1 MSGAS
6 QTPDTDLSQALNP
19 HGSAWVGANAGAGKT
34 YILVSRLVRLMLDGV
49 APEKLLCLTYTRAA
63 AAEMQGRLFDLLAE
77 WALLDDARLAQ
88 EITDRLGAPVDDG
101 VLTQA
106 RILFARALET
116 PGGLRVQTIHG
127 FCESLLKR
135 FPLEAG
141 LSPHFD
147 LMDDQEA
154 RSLEAGLIADL
165 LLHTHRPDR
174 AAAMAVLTRAL
185 AESDLMGL
193 GRQIIA
199 ARDSFDPRRAADN
212 LRALA
217 HAMQLDGL
225 RGADG
230 AMPAAATLIATAGE
244 TINPLARAATPWLAE
259 GGANDQAQAKRLTQY
274 LALQKE
280 DAESA
285 WPYLRAVFFTE
296 KGTPR
301 ATLYTKPRAAQ
312 EPELAHAFDQAADEM
327 AVLNERL
334 KALANYQLTAALYVF
349 ADALLETYQAEKT
362 RRAVLDYNDL
372 VAMTNRL
379 LAGEGAAQWVL
390 YKIDNGLEHILVDEA
405 QDTSPAQWQVI
416 TALAEAF
423 FDDAG
428 LDANKG
434 ARDDRPRTI
443 FAVGDEK
450 QSIFSFQG
458 ADPDG
463 FDRQRNY
470 FEQAVTAIGGQFSYV
485 PMIKSWRSAPQ
496 ILAAVDL
503 VFADEQTRK
512 GVSASHAPI
521 IHQAERAADIGHVE
535 FWPPLVTPREKDAL
549 EAWQIPDSTQVSGRS
564 KLAGQIAEK
573 ISELLADASQNI
585 TAGDILVLVRKRDAF
600 VSELTRAL
608 KRRDINVAGADRMV
622 LLQQLAVADMLTA
635 LDVALNPSDDMALA
649 IFLRSPLG
657 GLNEDALFDLAHE
670 RSGTLWQAMQ
680 DALDNHPDDA
690 LLAAHERLDWL
701 RRKSDFLSPYDLLAQ
716 FLGAQG
722 GHKLLSRRL
731 GPEIDDPLGELL
743 RLALTYEARH
753 AASLQGFVHW
763 LRQGSQDIKRDME
776 AGGSAVRI
784 MTVHGAKG
792 LEAPIVFLPDTCRP
806 AVRQGG
812 SSDRVQFEVA
822 ENGTPRVPL
831 WRAASGLRDAHN
843 AAQVEAATQAA
854 MEEEKRLLYVA
865 MTRARDRLYVAGW
878 LQKGQT
884 EAPKDSW
891 YALAASALDET
902 QRQTLAAGETP
913 LTPPEPRDAPQS
925 RNIDHEAAAPDWVT
939 QGVTQNSAGHAFF
952 GDKIFSP
959 SNLPDNDAAQSAAIG
974 HMMGSYGAPD
984 GTDTAQADA
993 ERLRQA
999 AARGHLV
1006 HRLLEI
1012 LPRYDAAQ
1020 RDAAARA
1027 YLTHHEGAADAD
1039 IVAQVLGVMADADLA
1054 PLFGAGA
1061 LAEAPI
1067 GGFLTRH
1074 DGTRLAL
1081 SGQIDRL
1088 VETDEGILLVDFK
1101 TGTPPAERD
1110 GGVYQRQMA
1119 AYYALMRAAKPGKTT
1134 RCGLVWTQTGRI
1146 DWLSPDNLDAALDV
1160 ILHGR
1165 SPAPSDS

>member
-1 MSGAS
+1 MSGAPI
-6 QTPDTDLSQALNP
+6 QNPDTDLSQALNP
-19 HGSAWVGANAGAGKT
+19 DGSAWVGANAGAGKT

-49 APEKLLCLTYTRAA
+49 LPEKLLCLTYTRAA

-77 WALLDDARLAQ
+77 WALLDDAKLSQ
-88 EITDRLGAPVDDG
+88 QINERLGAPVDEA

-147 LMDDQEA
+147 LMDEQEA
-154 RSLEAGLIADL
+154 RSLEAGLIADQL
-165 LLHTHRPDR
+165 LRAQQPER

-185 AESDLMGL
+185 AESDLISL

-199 ARDSFDPRRAADN
+199 TRDSFDPHRAGDN
-212 LRALA
+212 LRDLA
-217 HAMQLDGL
+217 RAMQLDRL
-225 RGADG
+225 RDDADN
-230 AMPAAATLIATAGE
+230 MPAAATLIAKAGE
-244 TINPLARAATPWLAE
+244 GFDTIARAAIDWFQG
-259 GGANDQAQAKRLTQY
+259 GGANDQAQAARLTDY
-274 LALQKE
+274 LARRDSDPEQ
-280 DAESA
+280 A
-285 WPYLRAVFFTE
+285 WQYLRAVFFTGQG
-296 KGTPR
+296 KPR
-301 ATLYTKPRAAQ
+301 AKLYTKDRASENQ
-312 EPELAHAFDQAADEM
+312 ELARALDDAADDM
-327 AVLNERL
+327 AQLNDRL
-334 KALANYQLTAALYVF
+334 MALTNYHLTAALLVF
-349 ADALLETYQAEKT
+349 AEALLDSYQAEKT

-379 LAGEGAAQWVL
+379 LAGDGAAQWVL

-416 TALAEAF
+416 TGLAEAF

-428 LDANKG
+428 LAT
-434 ARDDRPRTI
+434 RDDRPRTI

-458 ADPDG
+458 ADPTG
-463 FDRQRNY
+463 FDRQRHY
-470 FEQAVTAIGGQFSYV
+470 FEQAITAIGGQFSYV
-485 PMIKSWRSAPQ
+485 PMTMSWRSAPQ

-503 VFADEQTRK
+503 VFASEDARK
-512 GVSASHAPI
+512 GVTAGNQAMT
-521 IHQAERAADIGHVE
+521 HQAKREGAIGHVE
-535 FWPPLVTPREKDAL
+535 FWPPLATPRDKDTL
-549 EAWQIPDSTQVSGRS
+549 KAWQIPDSLPISGRS

-573 ISELLADASQNI
+573 ISNLLADATQNI

-608 KRRDINVAGADRMV
+608 KRRQINVAGADRMV
-622 LLQQLAVADMLTA
+622 LLQQLAVADMLSA
-635 LDVALNPSDDMALA
+635 LDVALNPTDDMALA

-657 GLNEDALFDLAHE
+657 GLDEDALFDLAHY
-670 RSGTLWQAMQ
+670 RTGSLWQAIQ
-680 DALDNHPDDA
+680 HGLEKNPDAA
-690 LLAAHERLDWL
+690 LVNAHARLDWL
-701 RRKSDFLSPYDLLAQ
+701 RKKSDFLSPYELIAQ

-743 RLALTYEARH
+743 RLALAYEARH

-812 SSDRVQFEVA
+812 SGDRVQFDA
-822 ENGTPRVPL
+822 NADTAGRRVPL
-831 WRAASGLRDAHN
+831 WRAAANLRDSHN
-843 AAQVEAATQAA
+843 AAQAEAAKQAA
-854 MEEEKRLLYVA
+854 IEEEKRLLYVA
-865 MTRARDRLYVAGW
+865 MTRARDRLYIAGW
-878 LQKGQT
+878 LQKGLS
-884 EAPKDSW
+884 EAPADSW
-891 YALAASALDET
+891 YALAAQALDDP
-902 QRQTLAAGETP
+902 QRRALAAGEMP
-913 LTPPEPRDAPQS
+913 LERKKQATDAPTPG
-925 RNIDHEAAAPDWVT
+925 IAASPDWVMR
-939 QGVTQNSAGHAFF
+939 QATQNSAGHTFF

-959 SNLPDNDAAQSAAIG
+959 SNLPDTDAAKSETMVK
-974 HMMGSYGAPD
+974 MMAPNADQD
-984 GTDTAQADA
+984 GDQAKKADD
-993 ERLRQA
+993 EHLRQA
-999 AARGHLV
+999 AKRGRLV

-1012 LPRYDAAQ
+1012 LPRYAPAQ
-1020 RDAAARA
+1020 RAAAATA
-1027 YLTHHEGAADAD
+1027 YLNHHEGAADPT
-1039 IVAQVLGVMADADLA
+1039 ILAQVMAVMADQVLA

-1074 DGTRLAL
+1074 DGSRLAL

-1088 VETDEGILLVDFK
+1088 VETDKTILLVDFK
-1101 TGTPPAERD
+1101 TGTPPNDRS
-1110 GGVYQRQMA
+1110 GGLYQSQMA
-1119 AYYALMRAAKPGKTT
+1119 AYHALMRAAKPGKTVS
-1134 RCGLVWTQTGRI
+1134 CGLVWTQTGRI
-1146 DWLSPDNLDAALDV
+1146 DWLSADILNAALDD
-1160 ILHGR
+1160 ILHAR
-1165 SPAPSDS
+1165 SPLENHQARP